1 MTEVFFQ
8 NRELLWLLLLLPAL
22 ALLRGRRGR
31 AAAVHFPSI
40 AIAKSASK
48 QAKVGAGKLL
58 FYLRLIALA
67 LLIVALA
74 RPQIGRGYSEVESSG
89 IDIVLAVDV
98 SGSMYA
104 LDFSDGNEAV
114 TRLDVVKDVVRDFIE
129 NRPGDRIGLVAFS
142 RDSFL
147 VSPLSLNHDWLT
159 QNVDRLEIGIID
171 SSATAIGPAIGM
183 SVNRLRDIPAKSK
196 IVILLT
202 DGEDNVNKLPPL
214 AAAEA
219 AAALDVKVYTIAVG
233 RPGRVPFPRVSPDG
247 QIVRDRAGRVVIAGY
262 MEDPID
268 EETLAEIANITHAR
282 SYRATDRNELA
293 QIYSEIDRLE
303 KSEVRLRH
311 FAEYVELFQW
321 LAVSALLVFL
331 LEQILFQTLYRRLP

>member
-1 MTEVFFQ
+1 MTEIFFQ
-8 NRELLWLLLLLPAL
+8 NREFLWLLLLLPAL

-31 AAAVHFPSI
+31 AAAVHFPST
-40 AIAKSASK
+40 AIAKSAAT
-48 QAKVGAGKLL
+48 QARVGAGKFL
-58 FYLRLIALA
+58 FHLRLLILA
-67 LLIVALA
+67 LLILALA
-74 RPQIGRGYSEVESSG
+74 RPQMGRGYSEVESSG

-104 LDFSDGNEAV
+104 LDFSEGNEAV

-129 NRPGDRIGLVAFS
+129 NRPGDRIGLVAFA
-142 RDSFL
+142 RDSYL
-147 VSPLSLNHDWLT
+147 VSPLSLNHDWLLK
-159 QNVDRLEIGIID
+159 NVDRLEIGIID

-219 AAALDVKVYTIAVG
+219 AAALDIKVYTIAAG
-233 RPGRVPFPRVSPDG
+233 RSGRVPFPRVTQDG
-247 QIVRDRAGRVVIAGY
+247 QLLRDRAGRVVIAGY

-268 EETLAEIANITHAR
+268 EDTLQQIADITNAR
-282 SYRATDRNELA
+282 FYRATDRTELA
-293 QIYSEIDRLE
+293 QIYREIDRLE

-311 FAEYVELFQW
+311 FAEYVELFPW
-321 LAVSALLVFL
+321 LAVAALMVFL
-331 LEQILFQTLYRRLP
+331 IEQLLLQTLYRRLP

>member
-1 MTEVFFQ
+1 MTEVFFH
-8 NRELLWLLLLLPAL
+8 NKELLWFLLIVPVL

-31 AAAVHFPSI
+31 TAAVNFPSI

-58 FYLRLIALA
+58 FYLRLLALA

-104 LDFSDGNEAV
+104 LDFSDATEAA

-129 NRPGDRIGLVAFS
+129 NRPGDRIGLVAFA
-142 RDSFL
+142 RDSYL
-147 VSPLSLNHDWLT
+147 VSPLSLNHDWLL

-219 AAALDVKVYTIAVG
+219 AAALDVKVYTIAAG
-233 RPGRVPFPRVSPDG
+233 RSGRVPFPRVTPDG
-247 QIVRDRAGRVVIAGY
+247 QLMRDRAGRVVIAGY

-268 EETLAEIANITHAR
+268 EDTLQKIADITNAR
-282 SYRATDRNELA
+282 FYRATDRSELS
-293 QIYSEIDRLE
+293 QIYREIDRLE

-311 FAEYVELFQW
+311 FAEYVELFW
-321 LAVSALLVFL
+321 LFAVSALLIFL
-331 LEQILFQTLYRRLP
+331 IEQVLFQTLYRRLP